1 MPQAKVLMMLLQMH
15 WKPDKPVDYG
25 IREASEKIPCDPKT
39 ASKAFNQLQERGFIF
54 CTDESLF
61 SSRTQSKTRTWRLE
75 WLPFKDNSPR
85 NTWENLESKNKP
97 TVGNMTALV
106 QSQRWY
112 FPLWLFSCYSERWY
126 FPHWINKNNRLQKS
140 QRGDIYHTPTY
151 TTTTI
156 NNLTTRRTV
165 LIIGQVKRIIKT
177 N

>member
-1 MPQAKVLMMLLQMH
+1 MAGRKRFKQPFDKRGGVLIISMILLKSESYLSLMPQAKVLMMLLQMH

-75 WLPFKDNSPR
+75 WLPFNDNAPR

-106 QSQRWY
+106 QSQR
-112 FPLWLFSCYSERWY
+112 
-126 FPHWINKNNRLQKS
+126 
-140 QRGDIYHTPTY
+140 
-151 TTTTI
+151 
-156 NNLTTRRTV
+156 
-165 LIIGQVKRIIKT
+165 
-177 N
+177 